1 MSREIRSVLVVY
13 KRSTFMYVQEE
24 NDSHM
29 QELLAQNEPSVTR
42 MMKGHE
48 ENEASIEHVRHVL
61 ERRGVDA
68 VWEHRP
74 DMEKLGSFD
83 LVISLGGDG
92 TLLEAARAISDSTP
106 LLGIHSSRISSVG
119 YLCAGEAE
127 DFEEIFDRFVKEELP
142 TYRLTRIEA
151 RCNGELIL
159 PYALND
165 ILYAHDVPA
174 ATTRYDIGMLYD
186 GQDVL
191 ASYEEQRSSGVWVST
206 ATGSTAAIHSAGGK
220 IMPLQSR
227 RLQYLVRELYAPPG
241 IVPFHF
247 DGGFVAGGQKLEI
260 VSKMRKSTMFID
272 GPWNRFD
279 VRYND
284 KLVFQPS
291 SQYLMLYGDIERT
304 RRQRHHRALDR

>member
-206 ATGSTAAIHSAGGK
+206 ATGSTVGLLLA
-220 IMPLQSR
+220 
-227 RLQYLVRELYAPPG
+227 
-241 IVPFHF
+241 
-247 DGGFVAGGQKLEI
+247 
-260 VSKMRKSTMFID
+260 
-272 GPWNRFD
+272 D
-279 VRYND
+279 VRRND
-284 KLVFQPS
+284 ALLSYTSKEYTRTLYSQIVAVS
-291 SQYLMLYGDIERT
+291 SQ
-304 RRQRHHRALDR
+304 